1 MSAYGSSPAVD
12 RLAVWL
18 GGQVSFGQVSAVLA
32 EVGQIHLSASSVWR
46 RVEQYGDKWVE
57 CERRATAAANV
68 VPSRDVPQCG
78 MARHDQPM
86 GIGVDGWMVHLR
98 EEGWKEVKTGAVFE
112 VHQREVTD
120 KRTGDIVE
128 QATADAC
135 SYVAHLGGPEAFGH
149 KLWREMTERRVP
161 DAYDKVW
168 IGDGAPWLWNLCQD
182 YAPEAE
188 QVVDW
193 YHALSHLHAAATL
206 MYGEQGDR
214 RQRWLNQQETLLYQG
229 HARQI
234 AAAIQP
240 HADGFYGKRAE
251 KLRAEATYFFN
262 NQHRMRYL
270 DYREDGWPIG
280 SGTIEGGCKQFQ
292 TRLKGS
298 GMRWSRPGAE
308 RMLTLRAEILSGRFH
323 HTWAVLAN
331 SPVS

>member
-1 MSAYGSSPAVD
+1 MSPYGSSPAVD

-18 GGQVSFGQVSAVLA
+18 GGQFSFGQVSAVLA
-32 EVGQIHLSASSVWR
+32 DVGQIHLSASSIWR
-46 RVEQYGDKWVE
+46 RVEQYGEQLVE
-57 CERRATAAANV
+57 YERQATAAANV
-68 VPSRDVPQCG
+68 VLQPGR
-78 MARHDQPM
+78 ARHDQPM
-86 GIGVDGWMVHLR
+86 GVGVDGWMVHLR

-112 VHQREVTD
+112 VQQREVTD
-120 KRTGDIVE
+120 KRTGDTVE
-128 QATADAC
+128 QATAAGC
-135 SYVAHLGGPEAFGH
+135 SYIAHLGGPEAFGH

-168 IGDGAPWLWNLCQD
+168 IGDGALWLWNLCQD

-206 MYGEQGDR
+206 IDGEQGDR
-214 RQRWLNQQETLLYQG
+214 RQRWLTHQETLLYQG
-229 HARQI
+229 HACQI
-234 AAAIQP
+234 AAAIEH
-240 HADGFYGKRAE
+240 HADSFSGERAE
-251 KLRAEATYFFN
+251 KLLAEATYFRN
-262 NQHRMRYL
+262 NQRRMRYL

-280 SGTIEGGCKQFQ
+280 SGTIEGACKQFQ

-323 HTWAVLAN
+323 QTWAVLAN